1 MNQESG
7 PQVGANEAQETHER
21 ITELAHTLQAAIA
34 ACSHDGEVIDVLNA
48 YLSQPSAADLEQ
60 ALMLDIGVLPLD
72 VAEYYQKVLRGL
84 LAAAPAGS
92 LSEGGGHVAP
102 EAAPDPAAYEAIA
115 SALESVTEE
124 EITVVAQLTSISEL
138 DAALQHPVRSKFRDI
153 VDPLVQSAR
162 TLIYESTLRFDLEH
176 RTTFPEMWLVL
187 DKLDRMLRA
196 VGHIEQGVIH
206 HTRTLYR
213 DLPTRSQPL
222 S

>member
-7 PQVGANEAQETHER
+7 PQVGANEAHDTHEG

-34 ACSHDGEVIDVLNA
+34 ACSHDGDVMDVFTA
-48 YLSQPSAADLEQ
+48 HLSQPSAADLEQ
-60 ALMLDIGVLPLD
+60 ALMLDIGVLTLD
-72 VAEYYQKVLRGL
+72 VAQYYQKVLRGL
-84 LAAAPAGS
+84 RASPSAGT
-92 LSEGGGHVAP
+92 LSGEAVPMAT
-102 EAAPDPAAYEAIA
+102 EAAPDRAVYEAIA

-138 DAALQHPVRSKFRDI
+138 DATLRHPVRSQFRDI

-162 TLIYESTLRFDLEH
+162 ALIYESTLRFDLEH

-213 DLPTRSQPL
+213 DLPTRSQSL